1 MSQDLDCKIPLTP
14 DKASW
19 FSIARNCLPV
29 TAEEFDEL
37 WAAAPVE
44 RATGVMFG
52 KPVTFPRR
60 TRAYGRDYTFAGQ
73 TSEAANVASAPG
85 HEHYKDWMARSPKLN
100 GVLVNWHDASG
111 GDCIGPHSDD
121 ESTLEE
127 GAPIVSITFCSNDEH
142 YRRFRFRPK
151 KGHDGKTEIVKLRNG
166 DVLTMGGTCQKT
178 HKHEIM
184 PARKADALENT
195 GRRINVTLRRFKD
208 STITPGPAKKPRL
221 AD

>member
-1 MSQDLDCKIPLTP
+1 M
-14 DKASW
+14 
-19 FSIARNCLPV
+19 
-29 TAEEFDEL
+29 
-37 WAAAPVE
+37 
-44 RATGVMFG
+44 
-52 KPVTFPRR
+52 
-60 TRAYGRDYTFAGQ
+60 
-73 TSEAANVASAPG
+73 ANQ
-85 HEHYKDWMARSPKLN
+85 KLN
-100 GVLVNWHDASG
+100 GVLINWYDASD
-111 GDCIGPHSDD
+111 GDYIGPHSDD

-127 GAPIVSITFCSNDEH
+127 GAPIVSITYCSNDEH

-208 STITPGPAKKPRL
+208 STIAPNEEKKKRKAVQLFPPRRQKLKPRSMTYGKINGV
-221 AD
+221 APRDDAWIESDDDVTVKPFPDDPYI